1 MRPLMTL
8 WHQQERVRPV
18 WITLALL
25 AVATAIRMA
34 LTLVWGTGYAFL
46 TYYPVIMLSTLV
58 GGWQQGVIAT
68 ALATLL
74 SYSLFFDHPL
84 PVGEV
89 VVLAMFVSVNL
100 LMVTAAES
108 LLRARRKAEQVSLVA
123 EFREHEVR
131 RQLEDREKT
140 EANLRNMRL
149 AALNLMEDAI
159 EARNTSEESATFLRE
174 SEERLRLAL
183 SAARLAAWDW
193 NIQTDEVIWN
203 DEHFLMLGYPVG
215 SVTPSYQAWASRV
228 HVEDLDTAEA
238 GIRRSMA
245 TGEKYAAQY
254 RVVWPDGTLRWIET
268 RGEFYFDPHGRP
280 LRNYGVM
287 LDISDRLMAD
297 QQIRENEARLRLA
310 LEAAN
315 AGFWDREISTGKV
328 LFSDTWKRQLGYAD
342 DELPNSWQ
350 IWEDHLHPADR
361 QRVLQVLQD
370 FIGERA
376 STLDLEYRL
385 RHKDGSSRWIHSRG
399 ALLRDEKGMAYR
411 ILGLNLDITEHKK
424 AEGLR
429 DRRGKLEQLSRLHI
443 ATQTA
448 AAVAHELHQPLA
460 AITSYTEAAQMQLHT
475 DNQNLDKLD
484 QVLKKTAL
492 QAERA
497 GLVTRQL
504 LALLQKSEVSTES
517 VSLGEAVL
525 DAVELI
531 KSEQDLAGIEVRVTI
546 DPDLPQV
553 QANRLQIE
561 KVLIVLLHN
570 AVEAMRNENEQGAI
584 HVVTGMSKG
593 TKPMVQVSVRD
604 SGKQLD
610 ATVFKKIFKPF
621 YTTKPTG
628 IGMGLTISRS
638 LIEMHGGKL
647 WAEQNPDRGLT
658 FHFTLPCTQ

>member
-245 TGEKYAAQY
+245 TGKNTPHNTEWFGPMVRCDGLKRGGNSILTHTDDPFAIMGSCWISAIASWLISKSVKTRRGSDWLWKPRMRVFGIGRSVPVRCYFLTHGSDSWGMQTMNCRIVGKSGKTICTLLTVNVFFRCCKTLSASVLPLWTWNIDCGTRMAA
-254 RVVWPDGTLRWIET
+254 PDGYIP
-268 RGEFYFDPHGRP
+268 G
-280 LRNYGVM
+280 
-287 LDISDRLMAD
+287 
-297 QQIRENEARLRLA
+297 
-310 LEAAN
+310 
-315 AGFWDREISTGKV
+315 
-328 LFSDTWKRQLGYAD
+328 
-342 DELPNSWQ
+342 
-350 IWEDHLHPADR
+350 
-361 QRVLQVLQD
+361 
-370 FIGERA
+370 
-376 STLDLEYRL
+376 
-385 RHKDGSSRWIHSRG
+385 G
-399 ALLRDEKGMAYR
+399 A
-411 ILGLNLDITEHKK
+411 
-424 AEGLR
+424 AEG
-429 DRRGKLEQLSRLHI
+429 
-443 ATQTA
+443 
-448 AAVAHELHQPLA
+448 
-460 AITSYTEAAQMQLHT
+460 
-475 DNQNLDKLD
+475 
-484 QVLKKTAL
+484 
-492 QAERA
+492 
-497 GLVTRQL
+497 
-504 LALLQKSEVSTES
+504 
-517 VSLGEAVL
+517 
-525 DAVELI
+525 
-531 KSEQDLAGIEVRVTI
+531 
-546 DPDLPQV
+546 
-553 QANRLQIE
+553 
-561 KVLIVLLHN
+561 
-570 AVEAMRNENEQGAI
+570 
-584 HVVTGMSKG
+584 
-593 TKPMVQVSVRD
+593 
-604 SGKQLD
+604 
-610 ATVFKKIFKPF
+610 
-621 YTTKPTG
+621 
-628 IGMGLTISRS
+628 
-638 LIEMHGGKL
+638 
-647 WAEQNPDRGLT
+647 
-658 FHFTLPCTQ
+658 